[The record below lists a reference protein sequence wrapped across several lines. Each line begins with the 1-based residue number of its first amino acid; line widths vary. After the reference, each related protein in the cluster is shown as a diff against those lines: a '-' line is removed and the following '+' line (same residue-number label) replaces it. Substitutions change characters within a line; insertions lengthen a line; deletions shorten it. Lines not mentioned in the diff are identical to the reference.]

1 MKSVKGTKTEQNLLK
16 AFAGESQ
23 ARNRYTYF
31 AEKAEEEGFIQ
42 ISRIFEE
49 TADQEREHAE
59 RFFSF
64 LEGGDLEIQA
74 SFPAGEVKGTADNL
88 AQAAA
93 GEHME
98 WTTLYKNFAEV
109 AQEEGFP
116 QIAAVFNAVCVA
128 EKQHEKRYNKLRDN
142 VLKGE
147 VFKKQQKV
155 IWACM
160 NCGYIY
166 EGEEP
171 PKKCPA
177 CGYPQSYYELV
188 RENW

>member
-1 MKSVKGTKTEQNLLK
+1 MGSIKGTKTEQNLLK
-16 AFAGESQ
+16 AFASESQ

-31 AEKAEEEGFIQ
+31 SKKAEEEGYVQ
-42 ISRIFEE
+42 VSRIFQE
-49 TADQEREHAE
+49 TADQEREHAQ

-74 SFPAGEVKGTADNL
+74 AYPAGKIGTTTENL
-88 AQAAA
+88 AAAA
-93 GEHME
+93 EGENME
-98 WTTLYKNFAEV
+98 WTTLYKGFAET
-109 AQEEGFP
+109 AQQEGFP
-116 QIAAVFNAVCVA
+116 QVAAVFNAVCVA

-142 VLKGE
+142 IVKGE
-147 VFKKQQKV
+147 AFKKPGKV
-155 IWACM
+155 MWSCI

-166 EGEEP
+166 EAEEP

-177 CGYPQSYYELV
+177 CGFPQAYFELI

>member
-1 MKSVKGTKTEQNLLK
+1 MSSIKGTKTEQNLLK

-31 AEKAEEEGFIQ
+31 AEKAEAEGFIQ
-42 ISRIFEE
+42 IARIFSE

-74 SFPAGEVKGTADNL
+74 AYPAGKVGTTAENL
-88 AQAAA
+88 AHAAA

-98 WTTLYKNFAEV
+98 WTELYKGFAAT
-109 AQEEGFP
+109 AQQEGFS
-116 QIAAVFNAVCVA
+116 QVAAVFNAVCVA
-128 EKQHEKRYNKLRDN
+128 EKQHEKRYNKLREN
-142 VLKGE
+142 VVKGE
-147 VFKKQQKV
+147 VFKKPGKV
-155 IWACM
+155 LWACM

-166 EGEEP
+166 EGEEA

-177 CGYPQSYYELV
+177 CGYPQAYYEMI

>member
-1 MKSVKGTKTEQNLLK
+1 MGSVKGTKTEQNLLK

-31 AEKAEEEGFIQ
+31 AEKAEKDGFIQ
-42 ISRIFEE
+42 ISRIFQE

-74 SFPAGEVKGTADNL
+74 AYPAGKIGTTEENL
-88 AQAAA
+88 AHAAE
-93 GEHME
+93 GERME
-98 WTTLYKNFAEV
+98 WTQIYKEFAET
-109 AQEEGFP
+109 AQQEGFA
-116 QIAAVFNAVCVA
+116 QVAAVFNAVSVA
-128 EKQHEKRYNKLRDN
+128 ERQHEKRYNKLRDN
-142 VLKGE
+142 IVNGE
-147 VFKKQQKV
+147 VFKKPSKV
-155 IWACM
+155 MWACM

-177 CGYPQSYYELV
+177 CGYPQAYYELV

>member
-1 MKSVKGTKTEQNLLK
+1 MGSVKGTITEKNLLK

-31 AEKAEEEGFIQ
+31 AEKAADEGFIQ
-42 ISRIFEE
+42 ISRIFQE

-64 LEGGDLEIQA
+64 LEGGDVEVQA
-74 SFPAGEVKGTADNL
+74 FYPAGKIGTTEENL
-88 AQAAA
+88 AAAA
-93 GEHME
+93 TGERME
-98 WTTLYKNFAEV
+98 WTEIYKGFAET
-109 AQEEGFP
+109 AQNEGFS
-116 QIAAVFNAVCVA
+116 QIAAVFNAVGVA
-128 EKQHEKRYNKLRDN
+128 ERQHEKRYNRLRQN
-142 VLKGE
+142 VVNGE
-147 VFKKQQKV
+147 VFKKSNKV
-155 IWACM
+155 MWACM

-177 CGYPQSYYELV
+177 CGYPQAYYELI